1 MKKSLRKSGIDII
14 GDVPWGT
21 HICQFYQ
28 TKEDFMDTL
37 VPYFKTGLENN
48 EFSMWITSG
57 PLEVEYAKESLRMT
71 VPDIDSYLKKR
82 TNTNYSRQSVLCRR
96 GRF

>member
-1 MKKSLRKSGIDII
+1 
-14 GDVPWGT
+14 
-21 HICQFYQ
+21 
-28 TKEDFMDTL
+28 MDTL

-71 VPDIDSYLKKR
+71 VPDIDSYLKKKDKYKLFPTVGFMQKR
-82 TNTNYSRQSVLCRR
+82 AFLIRR
-96 GRF
+96 GS